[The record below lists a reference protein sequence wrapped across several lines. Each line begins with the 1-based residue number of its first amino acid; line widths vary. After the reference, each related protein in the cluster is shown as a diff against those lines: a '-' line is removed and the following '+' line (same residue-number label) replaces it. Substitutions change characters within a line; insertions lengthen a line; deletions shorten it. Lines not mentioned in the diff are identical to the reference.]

1 MVHCHSDEWQYPAAR
16 AANVTRSVDY
26 CLLTSIENEEI
37 VQFGNFGGTPSV
49 GVPNEGFEFAK
60 AWLGTALAFAVLFTG
75 GRIADPQFATF
86 LLLAALT
93 AGLGVILHE
102 LAHRVVA
109 RHFGATA
116 HFRANDGM
124 LIISI
129 LLAFT
134 GFLFAAPGAVWHS
147 GWLSKRQSGLVAAAG
162 PVTNMVLALIFVVLL
177 IASRNMEVSQL
188 VRTGLVMGFRVNG
201 ILGVFNMLPIGPIDG
216 AKVLNWSTVAFAIL
230 LAIAIGIGFGIPRL
244 VGLPQVF

>member
-1 MVHCHSDEWQYPAAR
+1 MQYP
-16 AANVTRSVDY
+16 
-26 CLLTSIENEEI
+26 
-37 VQFGNFGGTPSV
+37 NFGGSPSV
-49 GVPNEGFEFAK
+49 GAPNEGLEFAK
-60 AWLGTALAFAVLFTG
+60 AWIGTALAFAVLFSG
-75 GRIADPQFATF
+75 GRIADLRFVTY

-102 LAHRVVA
+102 LAHRKVA

-147 GWLSKRQSGLVAAAG
+147 GWLSRRQSGLVAAAG

-177 IASRNMEVSQL
+177 IASRNVEVSRL
-188 VRTGLVMGFRVNG
+188 VQTGLLMGFQVNG

-216 AKVLNWSTVAFAIL
+216 AKVLNWSSVAFGVL
-230 LAIAIGIGFGIPRL
+230 LAVAIGIGFGIPRL
-244 VGLPQVF
+244 VPGLSPVF

>member
-1 MVHCHSDEWQYPAAR
+1 M
-16 AANVTRSVDY
+16 
-26 CLLTSIENEEI
+26 
-37 VQFGNFGGTPSV
+37 QFRNFGGGPPV

-60 AWLGTALAFAVLFTG
+60 AWLGTALAFAVLFSG
-75 GRIADPQFATF
+75 GRIASPRFVTL

-124 LIISI
+124 LVISV
-129 LLAFT
+129 LLAFS

-147 GWLSKRQSGLVAAAG
+147 GWLSKQQSGLVAAAG
-162 PVTNMVLALIFVVLL
+162 PVTNMVLALIFGGLL
-177 IASRNMEVSQL
+177 IAARSMPISSL
-188 VRTGLVMGFRVNG
+188 VGTGLTMGFAVNA
-201 ILGVFNMLPIGPIDG
+201 ILGVFNMLPLGPIDG
-216 AKVLNWSTVAFAIL
+216 AKVLNWNAVAFGL
-230 LAIAIGIGFGIPRL
+230 LLAIGIGIAFGLPRL
-244 VGLPQVF
+244 LPGVLPRVF